1 MEPIHYLVTKIEGD
15 YAILR
20 TTDRPEPIETPT
32 ALALLPDGIT
42 EGTHLLWENLEYTI
56 IH

>member
-20 TTDRPEPIETPT
+20 TIGRLEEVEVPV
-32 ALALLPDGIT
+32 ALALLPEGVA
-42 EGTHLLWENLEYTI
+42 EGTRLLWEDLEYTI
-56 IH
+56 IQ